1 MIIETRED
9 LTRTIKTAQ
18 AQAGISNNTLADRL
32 DISTAASMS
41 RTINKSDISIN
52 QLQRI
57 AKALDCDLYVALLPK
72 DYKGKDIDNI
82 SE

>member
-1 MIIETRED
+1 MIIENRQD
-9 LTRTIKTAQ
+9 LTRLLKTAQ

-41 RTINKSDISIN
+41 RTINKSDLSVT

-57 AKALDCDLYVALLPK
+57 AQALDCDLYIAFLPK
-72 DYKGKDIDNI
+72 DYQGKEIDNI